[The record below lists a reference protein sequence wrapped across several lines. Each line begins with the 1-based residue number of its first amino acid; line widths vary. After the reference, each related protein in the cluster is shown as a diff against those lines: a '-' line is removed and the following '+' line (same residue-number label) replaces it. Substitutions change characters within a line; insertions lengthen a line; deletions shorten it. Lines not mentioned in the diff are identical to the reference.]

1 MPSWRTPLAKGTEH
15 TLTLTAPPDDVDV
28 VHDLLA
34 TVWADF
40 PGVSAIDRM
49 SFETALVEL
58 AANVILHSRTGSGV
72 QCDMTVAVVDG
83 RIEARLSDTGL
94 PGEVELASRSM
105 PDEMSET
112 GRGIPLIKALVD
124 VVEYD
129 HSDSRNHWR
138 ISRTLEK

>member
-1 MPSWRTPLAKGTEH
+1 MAEGTDH
-15 TLTLTAPPDDVDV
+15 TLTLMAPPDDVDV

-34 TVWADF
+34 TVWADY

-49 SFETALVEL
+49 SFETALIEL
-58 AANVILHSRTGSGV
+58 AANVILHSRTDAGV

-94 PGEVELASRSM
+94 PGGVELASRSM

-112 GRGIPLIKALVD
+112 GRGIPLIQALVD

-138 ISRTLEK
+138 ISRTLER